1 MGAKVKTGPAD
12 RRADEQARAFRA
24 AQPQRRL
31 LAGGTLAYVALAAA
45 LFSASDDVRRIVI
58 LAIIAAT
65 ALGLI
70 FIRARRAGFALLIL
84 PLTVAIAHGGGI
96 TAIAWIDPRP
106 DAVRFAFMYA
116 CLAPLLCLL
125 APTRRGALWATGAM
139 CAVAAAGALAVGLR
153 AESFDLV
160 VALGLLAVT
169 FVLSLCIADAL
180 DDARNETARLRDEL
194 ARRATSDEIT
204 GVSNRAHVSL
214 LAQNEFAR
222 ARRYGEAYSCLM
234 IEIEGYER
242 LAAHGRDALNA
253 VLQVFTGYCVVVMRH
268 CDSFGRL
275 GPSRFLAL
283 LPETP
288 TLGAHTLANRMCR
301 DLAALDVAHAG
312 GKLNFTVSIG
322 ATEMHA
328 VDRGAGDML
337 RRAEQG
343 LADALERGG
352 NCCVFATPPL
362 SPPPA
367 GEDARDITQAGGLN
381 A

>member
-12 RRADEQARAFRA
+12 TRADEEARAFRA

-31 LAGGTLAYVALAAA
+31 LAGGTIAFVALSNAIF
-45 LFSASDDVRRIVI
+45 LASDTGVRFVI
-58 LAIIAAT
+58 LAVVAAAT
-65 ALGLI
+65 LGLI
-70 FIRARRAGFALLIL
+70 FIRTSSARFPLLIL
-84 PLTVAIAHGGGI
+84 PLAVALVHGGGI
-96 TAIAWIDPRP
+96 TAAALIDPRP
-106 DAVRFAFMYA
+106 DVVRFAFMYA
-116 CLAPLLCLL
+116 CLAPFLCLL
-125 APTRRGALWATGAM
+125 APTRQGALMATAAM
-139 CAVAAAGALAVGLR
+139 SLIAAAGALAIGVR
-153 AESFDLV
+153 AESFNLV
-160 VALGLLAVT
+160 LALALLVAI
-169 FVLSLCIADAL
+169 FVLSMCIADAL
-180 DDARNETARLRDEL
+180 DDSRRETALLRGEL

-234 IEIEGYER
+234 IEIESYER
-242 LAAHGRDALNA
+242 LAAHGPAALTA
-253 VLQVFTGYCVVVMRH
+253 IVQVFTGYCVVVMRH

-275 GPSRFLAL
+275 DPNRFLAL

-301 DLAALDVAHAG
+301 DIAALDVAHAG

-328 VDRGAGDML
+328 VDRWAGDML

-352 NCCVFATPPL
+352 NCCVFATPPT
-362 SPPPA
+362 SPPPTNEATQENSPA
-367 GEDARDITQAGGLN
+367 GNTN